1 MLLFDSRLTRRTNT
15 AVASDILLRE
25 DGILLVY
32 VAIVIGYD
40 IYILVLSQDDDDTR
54 YIKIFSSFVCDILL
68 SLLFTLTS
76 NLLQYDDD
84 YSP

>member
-1 MLLFDSRLTRRTNT
+1 MLLFDSRLTRRSN
-15 AVASDILLRE
+15 AVVTTGTLLCG
-25 DGILLVY
+25 DGILFSLVI
-32 VAIVIGYD
+32 AIDIGYD
-40 IYILVLSQDDDDTR
+40 NDDTR

-84 YSP
+84 WEQLMPSS